1 MICNNLFLWTQYKAP
16 KNPKMSKYKTD
27 GWIHA
32 SPVLGNHGN
41 RRALLDYFF
50 GTKISFSFITIAE
63 SS

>member
-1 MICNNLFLWTQYKAP
+1 
-16 KNPKMSKYKTD
+16 MSKYKTD